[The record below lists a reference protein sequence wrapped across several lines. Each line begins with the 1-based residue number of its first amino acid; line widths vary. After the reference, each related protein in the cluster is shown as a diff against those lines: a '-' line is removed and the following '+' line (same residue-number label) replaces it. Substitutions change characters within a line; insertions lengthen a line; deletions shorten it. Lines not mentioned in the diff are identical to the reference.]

1 MKGFKTLV
9 ITLVVSIIV
18 TSSLE
23 NITTPNAIAL
33 GNFDGLHQGHRRV
46 IESIFETS
54 NNHQLHPTLV
64 TFTPHPQEYFT
75 GQKKQLLTPIAEKAQ
90 LLEEM
95 GIKQL
100 ILLPFDRELATLS
113 AVDFVKDILVKK
125 IKAQH
130 ISIGDDFRF
139 GYKRQGDALEL
150 EKLAREDNI
159 KVVVTCEQQ
168 TKIND
173 QFVRIS
179 SSDIRKALHE
189 GDLFMAETML
199 GRKYTL
205 LGKVVKGDQLGR
217 TLGFPT
223 ANLDLD
229 KQKFLPR
236 KGVYAVKVT
245 QDNSNHNPLLGVMNI
260 GDRPTVAGKQTTIE
274 VHILNWQGDL
284 YNQLLTVKLL
294 DFLRPEKKFN
304 SLDEL
309 KAQIKI
315 DCSLATTNN

>member
-1 MKGFKTLV
+1 
-9 ITLVVSIIV
+9 VSIIV
-18 TSSLE
+18 TSSLD
-23 NITTPNAIAL
+23 NIITPNAIAL

-46 IESIFETS
+46 IESIFEK
-54 NNHQLHPTLV
+54 NHNHTINPTLV

-75 GQKKQLLTPIAEKAQ
+75 GQKKQLLTPIPEKAK

-113 AVDFVKDILVKK
+113 AIDFVKDILVKQ

-130 ISIGDDFRF
+130 ISVGDDFRF

-159 KVVVTCEQQ
+159 KVVVTCEQ
-168 TKIND
+168 KINING

-189 GDLFMAETML
+189 GNLSMAQTML
-199 GRKYTL
+199 GRKYSL
-205 LGKVVKGDQLGR
+205 VGKVIKGQQLGR
-217 TLGFPT
+217 TIGFPT
-223 ANLDLD
+223 ANLDID

-236 KGVYAVKVT
+236 KGVYTVKVT
-245 QDNSNHNPLLGVMNI
+245 LDDRDHNPLLGVMNI
-260 GDRPTVAGKQTTIE
+260 GDRPTVKGKQTTVE

-284 YNQLLTVKLL
+284 YNQFLTVKLL
-294 DFLRPEKKFN
+294 NFLRPEKKFN

-309 KAQIKI
+309 KAQIKM
-315 DCSLATTNN
+315 DCSLAVKNNQI